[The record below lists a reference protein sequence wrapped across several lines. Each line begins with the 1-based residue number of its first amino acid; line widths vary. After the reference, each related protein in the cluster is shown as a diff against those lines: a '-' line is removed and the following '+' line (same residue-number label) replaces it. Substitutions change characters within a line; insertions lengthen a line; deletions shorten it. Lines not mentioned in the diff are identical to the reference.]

1 MIYFLNKTDSKR
13 DPFWSH
19 IIYILFVVFDLIYLL
34 RKWGE
39 EGDRYGSTVESD
51 DQCARWWSVL
61 DRRFILIGDCTCIV
75 RAFSSITDNTY
86 WRFKDIHVDKRN

>member
-34 RKWGE
+34 
-39 EGDRYGSTVESD
+39 GSGVKK
-51 DQCARWWSVL
+51 V
-61 DRRFILIGDCTCIV
+61 IGKG
-75 RAFSSITDNTY
+75 AQ
-86 WRFKDIHVDKRN
+86 